1 MSSPRVV
8 CEAVVFTIASCFSL
22 IEFLNR
28 LWLLLSI
35 ESTLTQPTLVGTR
48 TSSKAHLIWFSGNEE
63 VGARIPTKC
72 TEASGSGSV
81 IGRDPLP
88 PRSVSAMSLQQQQKI
103 GALLPPPTITLTT
116 SEDKKQTNG
125 SSPGDQVKSP
135 HTPTAQT
142 STPNHVGSLH
152 PTGGGISPHDGTE
165 ETQGKRAR
173 GGGGGPPPSGNSPW
187 NLNVSAGELLGHT
200 HEELVLLLIQLRR
213 QSAGVCK
220 AMEMCHVEIEAQARL
235 AELDTPRR
243 LEHLQKLEDLKKHL
257 LDLEKQYEK
266 GKPLV
271 NLVDNMVKLGSL
283 YRGGGAPLQSGGE
296 VPSVRE
302 RLEFNQKVQEQRL
315 LAQEKRDWDRL
326 SPDQGQL
333 QAKVQELYR
342 LDRLLQEE
350 SGTLQSLQQDK
361 VRFY

>member
-1 MSSPRVV
+1 MTGEIETTISLTTASWERGYANGRVFWFPK
-8 CEAVVFTIASCFSL
+8 EIAGSL
-22 IEFLNR
+22 PNK
-28 LWLLLSI
+28 
-35 ESTLTQPTLVGTR
+35 PGV
-48 TSSKAHLIWFSGNEE
+48 
-63 VGARIPTKC
+63 
-72 TEASGSGSV
+72 ASGSGSV

-88 PRSVSAMSLQQQQKI
+88 PRSVSAMSLQQQQQKI

-152 PTGGGISPHDGTE
+152 PKGGGISPHDSTE
-165 ETQGKRAR
+165 ENQGKKAR

-333 QAKVQELYR
+333 QVSER
-342 LDRLLQEE
+342 IRVFPGLQE
-350 SGTLQSLQQDK
+350 SC
-361 VRFY
+361 VYAI